1 MYLSPQGLKHIHCF
15 MSYKARKYK
24 CREWDQKNK
33 QNKITVL
40 LRLRFFCTTSCL
52 QEAVI
57 HYKWY
62 VLYTVHFP

>member
-1 MYLSPQGLKHIHCF
+1 MYLSPQGLKRIHCF
-15 MSYKARKYK
+15 MSYK

-33 QNKITVL
+33 QNKITIL
-40 LRLRFFCTTSCL
+40 LRLRSFCATSCL
-52 QEAVI
+52 QEAVM